1 MSNIITAT
9 FASGDTSIVTNAQ
22 YMFARGQIL
31 QIEGLELPSV
41 YRVNFSNAPTG
52 DSKTQ
57 IGTADGV
64 IIPDVYFTTGK
75 PIYAYV
81 MISTD
86 DDDREIKYDIT
97 IPVLNATEPE
107 DDTPTEEQTS
117 IIDQAINALAEA
129 TTALNNAVTRIDGAV
144 EKIETLTFRINEVGE
159 LIEQTGGDD

>member
-1 MSNIITAT
+1 MSNIIKAT
-9 FASGDTSIVTNAQ
+9 FDSGETSVVTTSQ

-41 YRVNFSNAPTG
+41 YRVNISNAPTG
-52 DSKTQ
+52 SSKTQ

-64 IIPDVYFTTGK
+64 IIPDVFFTPGN
-75 PIYAYV
+75 PVYAYI
-81 MISTD
+81 MLSTG

-97 IPVLNATEPE
+97 IPVLSATEPE

-117 IIDQAINALAEA
+117 IITQAINALAEA
-129 TTALNNAVTRIDGAV
+129 TDALNEAVTRIDGAV

-159 LIEQTGGDD
+159 LIEQTGGDE

>member
-1 MSNIITAT
+1 MSNIIKAT
-9 FASGDTSIVTNAQ
+9 FDSGETSVVTTSQ

-31 QIEGLELPSV
+31 QIEGLDLPSV

-64 IIPDVYFTTGK
+64 VIPDVYFTTGK
-75 PIYAYV
+75 TIYAYV
-81 MISTD
+81 MISND

-117 IIDQAINALAEA
+117 IITQAINALAEA
-129 TTALNNAVTRIDGAV
+129 TDALNEAVTRIDGAV
-144 EKIETLTFRINEVGE
+144 EKMETLTFRINEIGE
-159 LIEQTGGDD
+159 LIEQTGVRR

>member
-9 FASGDTSIVTNAQ
+9 FSGSDTSIVTAEQ

-31 QIEGLELPSV
+31 QIEGLDLPSV

-75 PIYAYV
+75 PIYAYI
-81 MISTD
+81 MLNTG

-117 IIDQAINALAEA
+117 IINQAITALAEA
-129 TTALNNAVTRIDGAV
+129 TTALNEAVTRIDGAV

>member
-1 MSNIITAT
+1 MSNVIIAT
-9 FASGDTSIVTNAQ
+9 FADGDTSVVTAEQ
-22 YMFARGQIL
+22 YMYARGQIL
-31 QIEGLELPSV
+31 RVEGLELPSV
-41 YRVNFSNAPTG
+41 YRVNFSNSPTG

-75 PIYAYV
+75 PIYAYI
-81 MISTD
+81 MLNTG

-107 DDTPTEEQTS
+107 DDTPTEEQTT
-117 IIDQAINALAEA
+117 IINQAITALAEA
-129 TTALNNAVTRIDGAV
+129 TTALNDAVTRIDGAV